1 MKRTALILL
10 AAALLTG
17 CAGLSVNFDA
27 AISYRS
33 DVPLGQRK
41 P

>member
-1 MKRTALILL
+1 MKAIAITLL
-10 AAALLTG
+10 ALVLSG

-33 DVPLGQRK
+33 DVPYGTRSK
-41 P
+41 